1 MKKTFG
7 ILFLI
12 LGIICL
18 PGCFTGRTEQII
30 GHLLAATLIGFLP
43 AFLLLRS
50 SRKKKEDVVTDEN
63 KQPKWKTFR
72 KVLKITFATLGIIF
86 LSVMIGGQI
95 AKSVMAPKI
104 QMQEEKL
111 KFAQM
116 IERVNNDCPIPL
128 TMGKGQVTAVKLEDN
143 CVTYYT
149 SFAPGYSNALSEL
162 KNDEKI
168 KEGIL
173 MCILCLDGQGDN
185 RGSMI
190 LDLLEKY
197 NYGFRVVITESAT
210 GTFDFRATA
219 DELAT
224 LHERYQL
231 NPHEALYKLLSIL
244 IEAERVNYPQKLD
257 DGMIMTDITLEDE
270 NIVFTIQVDENLYS
284 ISQMEENNDLI
295 RASVIKEG
303 LSQPESHYFLEMC
316 KVSHSGLVYRF
327 TGKQSLKKHDIV
339 ISSDEMRKLVDT
351 PESLNIQ

>member
-1 MKKTFG
+1 MKRIFG

-12 LGIICL
+12 LGVICL
-18 PGCFTGRTEQII
+18 PGCFTGRTEQVI

-43 AFLLLRS
+43 SFLLLRS
-50 SRKKKEDVVTDEN
+50 SKKKEEDVVTDE
-63 KQPKWKTFR
+63 KKRPKWKTFK

-86 LSVMIGGQI
+86 LFVMIAGQI
-95 AKSVMAPKI
+95 IKSVMAPTI

-116 IERVNNDCPIPL
+116 IERVNNDCPIPAA
-128 TMGKGQVTAVKLEDN
+128 MGKGQVTAVKLEDN
-143 CVTYYT
+143 CVTYYL
-149 SFAPGYSNALSEL
+149 SYSSEFTNVLSKL

-173 MCILCLDGQGDN
+173 MCILCINGQGDN
-185 RGSMI
+185 LGSMI

-197 NYGFRVVITESAT
+197 NYGIRVVITESAT
-210 GTFDFRATA
+210 GAFEFKANA

-224 LHERYQL
+224 LHEKYQL
-231 NPHEALYKLLSIL
+231 NPHEALYKLLSL
-244 IEAERVNYPQKLD
+244 FIEADRVNYPQKLD

-284 ISQMEENNDLI
+284 ISQMEENDDLI
-295 RASVIKEG
+295 RTSIIKEG
-303 LSQPESHYFLEMC
+303 LSQPESHSLLDMC
-316 KVSHSGLVYRF
+316 KISHSGLVYRF

-339 ISSDEMRKLVDT
+339 VSSDETRKLVDT